1 MKYGLLITY
10 LKAKAFFT
18 VVTYMFPTIEKN
30 LTLSAWKIMA
40 TDFLDC
46 NGISLMEFMP
56 QSIIM
61 NTESY
66 CEEAV
71 SGFRTDDMG

>member
-1 MKYGLLITY
+1 M
-10 LKAKAFFT
+10 FT
-18 VVTYMFPTIEKN
+18 TIGKNPTP
-30 LTLSAWKIMA
+30 SAWKNMA

-56 QSIIM
+56 QCITM

-71 SGFRTDDMG
+71 SGFKTDDMG

>member
-1 MKYGLLITY
+1 
-10 LKAKAFFT
+10 
-18 VVTYMFPTIEKN
+18 MFSTIGKN
-30 LTLSAWKIMA
+30 STLSAWKNMA

-56 QSIIM
+56 QGITM

-71 SGFRTDDMG
+71 SGFRIDDMG